1 MSRKP
6 TLDPGTA
13 PSYVELRR
21 ARILAHAGG
30 EPRRVRDGDPV
41 PEGRIE
47 HLCCEA
53 EDLYWNELAWEELM
67 GEEIVDGGRL
77 TELVF
82 PAFLAFIDGLLPKG
96 AAAER
101 ARPAAVEEI
110 LAFLGEQFVRFSAAL
125 EGGIDSGRVVW
136 ARLMTARLI
145 DLVLYRLYA
154 LSPAQREQLE
164 LID

>member
-1 MSRKP
+1 MSSKP

-21 ARILAHAGG
+21 AHVLAHAGG

-41 PEGRIE
+41 PPGRIE
-47 HLCCEA
+47 HLRREA

-67 GEEIVDGGRL
+67 GEEIIDGGRL

-82 PAFLAFIDGLLPKG
+82 PAFLAFVDGLLPSAG
-96 AAAER
+96 DPTR

-110 LAFLGEQFVRFSAAL
+110 LAFLGEQYARFTAEL
-125 EGGIDSGRVVW
+125 EAGIDSGRVVW

-154 LSPAQREQLE
+154 LSPVQRERLE
-164 LID
+164 LVD